1 MSPGRGGSRG
11 GGEGLVTGPTGG
23 VMKHCWY
30 VTGCAPIEGVK
41 DISRNTILSSESL
54 LFVVEY
60 ISIDSDVW
68 KWLEGAFHME
78 VQIGGFSDYFENHHE
93 ISWTPLVL
101 SYHLCI
107 PQSLLTLVQ
116 LSTMGNTLAYS
127 TVEAAGGRVYRWAER
142 VAGLRVYR
150 EGTRIIIQPDTAYF
164 CHCSEGARSSLIL
177 TSILLECLSFVK
189 L

>member
-1 MSPGRGGSRG
+1 
-11 GGEGLVTGPTGG
+11 
-23 VMKHCWY
+23 
-30 VTGCAPIEGVK
+30 
-41 DISRNTILSSESL
+41 
-54 LFVVEY
+54 
-60 ISIDSDVW
+60 
-68 KWLEGAFHME
+68 ME
-78 VQIGGFSDYFENHHE
+78 VQIGASSDYFENHHE

-107 PQSLLTLVQ
+107 PQSLLTIVQ
-116 LSTMGNTLAYS
+116 PSTMGNTLAYS
-127 TVEAAGGRVYRWAER
+127 TVEAAGGRVYWWAER

-177 TSILLECLSFVK
+177 TSILLECIFFVR